1 MQNRNLTNSNFYNNR
16 FVLKLFGNLNHDF
29 FTIDN
34 DNILSISKTQLD
46 TFEKKGQISKWTFH
60 MNQIY
65 QNDISF
71 EEMYENEIENNDF
84 FNYENSNYRTIF
96 FIGDKND
103 SFSEKPYLNFIR
115 NSLLNILE
123 YNKNDDLITTI
134 NFIEITKKSIF
145 DYFNNIEI
153 KTPKINNYSDE
164 ICIEKINPIKI
175 NNISNFDNL
184 IEISKKNIINFDEE
198 LNENYSNE
206 STSQIITI
214 RFYNKEN
221 NFCFMKINFVLYKAY
236 EINIEM
242 NNKKYKLFTKENY
255 SFFSGIHKKINY
267 RINYLLKY
275 IIDTI
280 KKGKNLFIF
289 LAPCE
294 YEFIIL
300 LHDLLNYVKMR
311 KLILENF
318 ELEENENNNNKENVD
333 VNIKN
338 LSNDD
343 NLYFN
348 INNNNNNLNNNIKES
363 VCSDSTFM
371 SSTKKENKRTEL
383 NEERL
388 KRISNKAQI
397 FDLLNFMEN
406 L

>member
-84 FNYENSNYRTIF
+84 FNYENSNYRTVI

-103 SFSEKPYLNFIR
+103 SFSEKPYFDFIR
-115 NSLLNILE
+115 NSILNILE
-123 YNKNDDLITTI
+123 YNKNDNLITTI
-134 NFIEITKKSIF
+134 NFIEITKKSVF
-145 DYFNNIEI
+145 DYFNNVEI
-153 KTPKINNYSDE
+153 KSPKINNYSDE

-175 NNISNFDNL
+175 NDISNFENL

-206 STSQIITI
+206 STSQLITI
-214 RFYNKEN
+214 RLYNKEN
-221 NFCFMKINFVLYKAY
+221 NICFMKINFVLYKAY
-236 EINIEM
+236 EINIEL
-242 NNKKYKLFTKENY
+242 NKNSYKLFTKENY

-267 RINYLLKY
+267 RINYLLKF

-280 KKGKNLFIF
+280 KQGKNLFII

-294 YEFIIL
+294 YEYIIL
-300 LHDLLNYVKMR
+300 LHDLLNYIKMR

-318 ELEENENNNNKENVD
+318 ELEDENNNNNKENVD
-333 VNIKN
+333 INKN
-338 LSNDD
+338 LSTDD
-343 NLYFN
+343 NLYS
-348 INNNNNNLNNNIKES
+348 NNNLVNFKES

-371 SSTKKENKRTEL
+371 SSTKKENNKRTEL

-397 FDLLNFMEN
+397 FDLLNLMEN